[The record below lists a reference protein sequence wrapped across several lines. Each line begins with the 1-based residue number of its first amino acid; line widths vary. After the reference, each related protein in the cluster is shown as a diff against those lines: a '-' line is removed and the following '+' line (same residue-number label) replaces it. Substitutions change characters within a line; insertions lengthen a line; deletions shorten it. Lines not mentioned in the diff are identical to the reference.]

1 MSIKKFALLLPPL
14 AFVSCTAPVQN
25 QASQQNST
33 QTDPNNPYAVP
44 GVSTQ
49 GSYAPAAQAPYQAP
63 AVNAPYQA
71 LPNVPVNPPASI
83 PSYTPPATAIST
95 PSSSASS
102 HTVSSGDTLWGLSQK
117 YGVSVDDIRQANGL
131 SGTIIATGQTLNIPR

>member
-14 AFVSCTAPVQN
+14 AFVSCTTPVQN
-25 QASQQNST
+25 QASQQNNT

-49 GSYAPAAQAPYQAP
+49 GSYAPAAQAPYQA
-63 AVNAPYQA
+63 
-71 LPNVPVNPPASI
+71 LPNIPVNPPASI

-95 PSSSASS
+95 PSSSAST
-102 HTVSSGDTLWGLSQK
+102 HTVTSGDTLWGLSQK

-131 SGTIIATGQTLNIPR
+131 TGTLIATGQTLNIPR